1 MHGVSIYQFRKANIS
16 AALLIPLLA
25 ISMLAIGAPLIT
37 AKSVATVNPLAYQK
51 LSHDLIG
58 AVGQRSTSLDVVIET
73 TGPYDL
79 LVAEIERLGGIVTQ
93 KYQSVEAIAVTIP
106 ADKLLEISSNDIVKH
121 IYKDNMRYL
130 SGEIGNVGLSPPMEP
145 EPEFIGDTFE
155 ITTEPIEITELGSI
169 TPSTYHISK
178 LTHADEVWAET
189 DSGADSL
196 VAIIDTGCWNETYYW
211 DVNGQ
216 TYYPWYYIA
225 DPNITNVIGG
235 IDLSYDVGTP
245 HQGYGNPMNHYHGT
259 GCGYF
264 LAAHVYIIFGVG
276 HPWGEAMYR
285 YDPEGTWKDGMG
297 RVWVT
302 CLGIAPAAQIYA
314 IKVFDHT
321 GAGIPSSLVMAGIDH
336 AIQQKLTGAYDID
349 VISMSLGGG
358 VGADGE
364 DPTDLL
370 VDAATEAGI
379 TVSVA
384 AGNEGPATMKVGSP
398 GSSKTCIT
406 VGGAIDPIHE
416 RVYADAVTGVPY
428 LGVYYYPHDE
438 LGMWYHSSRGPTAD
452 GRLKPDVVATS
463 SHLFFG
469 LPPAELPYTVGLGS
483 GTSFACPQVSG
494 EAALLNAYIEM
505 HGLDLGPAHIKGAIM
520 EGAEPMTDCVDFE
533 QGAGY
538 INVYNS
544 LELLKTTQPEWV
556 PEEIWPRHVIDSW
569 WLPPIELL
577 ELEDGK
583 ATVEN
588 VVLEPL
594 RYAYFALPVWSEVDS
609 IKITLSGVQ
618 LAPPEAQN
626 PVWGDAAAIYVSTA
640 ARGGIGERQGDY
652 PVHRVYF
659 TGDGVL
665 LWAMDTD
672 FQPGIVRIVFEGDFS
687 SYQPVIIKEVTIEV
701 TGVWVGSISNRVT
714 LSNFGVPVDEAQVSV
729 YPGEIQK
736 FIDHVKEGET
746 DVYYFTI
753 PDEAGFAYVTLS
765 WIRDWSRW
773 ATSDLDIIIINPDGS
788 VNVEGAT
795 GFSPEAAIIE
805 GPGTYIILVDGYGVY
820 FGKNELYLLE
830 IIYFAS
836 PTPSW
841 SSEIIALDRPY
852 KQIKAPVSG
861 VAVAWIHDT
870 IFDVW
875 YIAGF
880 ATCNGR
886 GH

>member
-1 MHGVSIYQFRKANIS
+1 MHGMLLNLFQRNNVKAS
-16 AALLIPLLA
+16 LLIPLLA
-25 ISMLAIGAPLIT
+25 MSLLTLGIPFT
-37 AKSVATVNPLAYQK
+37 ATKAVTSVNPLVYQK
-51 LSHDLIG
+51 LSHDLVG
-58 AVGQRSTSLDVVIET
+58 ALKQGSTALNVVIET
-73 TGPYDL
+73 TGTYNL
-79 LVAEIERLGGIVTQ
+79 LVAEIERLGGVVTHR
-93 KYQSVEAIAVTIP
+93 YQSVRAIAATIP
-106 ADKLLEISSNDIVKH
+106 ADKLLEIASNDIVNH
-121 IYKDNMRYL
+121 IYKDNLCYL
-130 SGEIGNVGLSPPMEP
+130 AGEIGNVRLSPPIEP
-145 EPEFIGDTFE
+145 EPEFIDDAFE
-155 ITTEPIEITELGSI
+155 ITTEPVEIAELGSI
-169 TPSTYHISK
+169 TPSSYHISK
-178 LTHADEVWAET
+178 LTHADEVWEET
-189 DSGADSL
+189 NYGADSL

-211 DVNGQ
+211 PETGR
-216 TYYPWYYIA
+216 TYYPWYYIG

-235 IDLSYDVGTP
+235 IDISYDVGTP
-245 HQGYGNPMNHYHGT
+245 YEGYGNPMNHYHGT

-264 LAAHVYIIFGVG
+264 LAAHAYIIFGAG
-276 HPWGEAMYR
+276 HFWGEAMYR
-285 YDPEGTWKDGMG
+285 YDPEGTWKDEMG

-384 AGNEGPATMKVGSP
+384 AGNEGPATMKVASP

-428 LGVYYYPHDE
+428 LGWYYYPHEE

-469 LPPAELPYTVGLGS
+469 LTPARLPYTIGLGS
-483 GTSFACPQVSG
+483 GTSFSCPQVSG

-505 HGLDLGPAHIKGAIM
+505 YDLDLGPAHIKGAIM
-520 EGAEPMTDCVDFE
+520 EGAESMAGCVDFE

-538 INVYNS
+538 INVCNS

-556 PEEIWPRHVIDSW
+556 PEEIWPHHVGDW
-569 WLPPIELL
+569 WFPPIDLL

-583 ATVEN
+583 ATIKN

-594 RYAYFALPVWSEVDS
+594 KYAYFAFWVCSEVDS

-618 LAPPEAQN
+618 LASPEQQN
-626 PVWGDAAAIYVSTA
+626 PIWGDAGAIYVSTA
-640 ARGGIGERQGDY
+640 ARGGIGQLAGDY
-652 PVHRVYF
+652 PIHRAYF
-659 TGDGVL
+659 TEDSVL

-672 FQPGIVRIVFEGDFS
+672 FQPGVVRIVFEGDFS
-687 SYQPVIIKEVTIEV
+687 SYQPVIISEVTIEV
-701 TGVWVGSISNRVT
+701 SGVAVGSISNSVA
-714 LSNFGVPVDEAQVSV
+714 LFNFGVPVDEAQVSV

-736 FIDHVKEGET
+736 FTGKVKEGET

-773 ATSDLDIIIINPDGS
+773 ATSDLDIIIVNPDGS
-788 VNVEGAT
+788 LNVEGAT
-795 GFSPEAAIIE
+795 GFSPEATMIA
-805 GPGTYIILVDGYGVY
+805 GPGDYIILVDGYGVY
-820 FGKNELYLLE
+820 FGKNERYVLE
-830 IIYFAS
+830 ITYFAS
-836 PTPSW
+836 PAPIW
-841 SSEIIALDRPY
+841 SSDIFALDCPY
-852 KQIKAPVSG
+852 KLIKPPVSG
-861 VAVAWIHDT
+861 VAVMWIHDMF
-870 IFDVW
+870 FDIW

-880 ATCNGR
+880 ANVRTPP
-886 GH
+886 